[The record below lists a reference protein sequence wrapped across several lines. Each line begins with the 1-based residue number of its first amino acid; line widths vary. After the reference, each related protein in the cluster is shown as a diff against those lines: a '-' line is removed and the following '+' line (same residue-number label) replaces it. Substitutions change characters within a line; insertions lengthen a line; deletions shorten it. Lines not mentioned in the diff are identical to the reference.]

1 MPDETDVTGTE
12 VDAWWAYLSDKG
24 ELGLVHVWEDWDN
37 LLAEDEVPAGCVPLD
52 GDVLRWSSV
61 DGRPCG
67 WVVSDGAFYT
77 DYSDPAAFAA
87 ALLPGLSV
95 AMDAG
100 AAARI
105 DAGSAAS
112 LAYLGPH
119 WVTAAQEIVASI
131 PVAADMDDPASI
143 LPIELRATLD
153 PGSRRTFDA
162 NSIPARTVTTADGHE
177 LAVSVMRFY
186 DEPMAKQ
193 PADGNLYVAIS
204 PASGNPSELAY
215 EVGDTPWATVHTVY
229 SCSLN
234 TFDVDEIDHDVP
246 HLFNTLDEAVDALA
260 EALQGR
266 PYDGSFDFV
275 RHKVERT
282 LCGPDGTGAVLDR
295 RATAILPDGSEISL
309 KPQSH
314 WVETLDYT
322 SPTPGASKGVIPEDE
337 NGNEC
342 EYPAVL
348 ARFDDGQVESGC
360 ERACSDAM
368 TTVADWVSGRTIAEI
383 NQQARIYCHGPE
395 RPRAL

>member
-1 MPDETDVTGTE
+1 MPDETDSTE
-12 VDAWWAYLSDKG
+12 TQVDAWWAYLTDMD
-24 ELGLVHVWEDWDN
+24 ELRLVHVWEDWDN
-37 LLAEDEVPAGCVPLD
+37 LLSDDEVPAGCVPLD
-52 GDVLRWSSV
+52 GDVLRWSCV
-61 DGRPCG
+61 EGRPCG
-67 WVVSDGAFYT
+67 WVVADGAFYT
-77 DYSDPAAFAA
+77 DYSDPATFAA
-87 ALLPGLSV
+87 ALLPGLTR

-100 AAARI
+100 KAARI
-105 DAGSAAS
+105 DADAAEA
-112 LAYLGPH
+112 LDGLNPQ
-119 WVTAAQEIVASI
+119 WVREAQEIIASI
-131 PVAADMDDPASI
+131 PTTAGMDDPTSV
-143 LPIELRATLD
+143 LPMELRATLD

-162 NSIPARTVTTADGHE
+162 GSIPARTVTTADGHE
-177 LAVSVMRFY
+177 LAVSVSRFY

-204 PASGNPSELAY
+204 SANGDAGELAY
-215 EVGDTPWATVHTVY
+215 EVGDTPWAIVHTVY

-260 EALQGR
+260 EVLQGR

-337 NGNEC
+337 TGNER
-342 EYPAVL
+342 EFPAVI
-348 ARFDDGQVESGC
+348 ARFDDGTVESGC

-368 TTVADWVSGRTIAEI
+368 TTVADWVSGHTIAEI
-383 NQQARIYCHGPE
+383 NQQARLYCHGPE
-395 RPRAL
+395 RSRSL